1 MSTSDS
7 KEKKN
12 RHPPQ
17 ARPHESQ
24 RQWATRIPTR
34 QQVRSTRM
42 YNQHGNA
49 HRLDMAGE
57 EEYVLA
63 HPGRAGSHKLYHPSP
78 IEHSLITPKEFTAGT
93 AE

>member
-1 MSTSDS
+1 
-7 KEKKN
+7 
-12 RHPPQ
+12 
-17 ARPHESQ
+17 
-24 RQWATRIPTR
+24 
-34 QQVRSTRM
+34 M